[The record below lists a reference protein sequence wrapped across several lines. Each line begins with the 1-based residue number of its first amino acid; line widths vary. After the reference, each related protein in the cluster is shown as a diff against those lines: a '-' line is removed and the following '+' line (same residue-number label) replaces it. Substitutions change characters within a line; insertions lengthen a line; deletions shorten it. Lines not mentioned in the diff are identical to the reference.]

1 MAERVREYKKK
12 YPIIR
17 ISVAKEI
24 MHGICVSNLAYLIG
38 KEMNFSQ
45 EECHD
50 LAVAGFLHDI
60 GKMEL
65 VKYVYGHEEETL
77 TIEEIKYVRRHSTLG
92 ADVLER
98 MGYSSNIVEMVRYHH
113 ENCDGSGYPMNLSRE
128 EIPMGAR
135 VIRVCDVFAALTAD
149 RPYRKAFDPKTAVEL
164 MIDEARYYDIGV
176 FLAFMRVI
184 HEGNLEGLL
193 ESRETEELLKS
204 LTREAEL

>member
-1 MAERVREYKKK
+1 
-12 YPIIR
+12 
-17 ISVAKEI
+17 
-24 MHGICVSNLAYLIG
+24 
-38 KEMNFSQ
+38 
-45 EECHD
+45 
-50 LAVAGFLHDI
+50 
-60 GKMEL
+60 MEL